1 MSGPFAMGN
10 GSCLLSLKL
19 HSFLRRTASLR
30 PPALRIL
37 LCFRSYRPAWT
48 TPTWGTQFAKV
59 TSFFMYRLRHP
70 YNPTAFGFVHTVERL
85 RSTLA
90 HSSNCRSW
98 TDCVRSILSNRKSKA
113 SLGFAVGSRCNTAF
127 NSLCHNYRSPPDSIF
142 VLSRVGTTLLA
153 GAGDICLLRKSALS
167 RRMRPTAQPKV
178 TPRLLAAGAGNAS
191 SSRPF
196 FQT

>member
-37 LCFRSYRPAWT
+37 LCFHGYRPAWT
-48 TPTWGTQFAKV
+48 TSTWGTQFAKV
-59 TSFFMYRLRHP
+59 TSLFRYRLRHP
-70 YNPTAFGFVHTVERL
+70 YHTTAFGFVHTVERS

-90 HSSNCRSW
+90 HSSNCRSV

-113 SLGFAVGSRCNTAF
+113 SLGLQLVPVATPLFLRCAATTAHRQTPF
-127 NSLCHNYRSPPDSIF
+127 SCYDEEARPSPLEP
-142 VLSRVGTTLLA
+142 
-153 GAGDICLLRKSALS
+153 
-167 RRMRPTAQPKV
+167 V
-178 TPRLLAAGAGNAS
+178 TCACRLNRTCPEGWGQRAIQN
-191 SSRPF
+191 
-196 FQT
+196 

>member
-1 MSGPFAMGN
+1 MGN

-48 TPTWGTQFAKV
+48 TPTWGTQFAKA
-59 TSFFMYRLRHP
+59 TFFFRYRLRHP
-70 YNPTAFGFVHTVERL
+70 YHPTAFDFVHTVERA

-90 HSSNCRSW
+90 HSSNCRSV

-113 SLGFAVGSRCNTAF
+113 SLGFAVGSRCHTAF
-127 NSLCHNYRSPPDSIF
+127 SSLCHNYRSPPDSIF
-142 VLSRVGTTLLA
+142 VLLRVGTTLLA
-153 GAGDICLLRKSALS
+153 GAGDICLPHELTLS
-167 RRMRPTAQPKV
+167 RRTKPNAQPGV
-178 TPRLLAAGAGNAS
+178 TPGLLAAGAGNAS

-196 FQT
+196 SRPESGDYL